1 MTDSQKRGPSLIGL
15 WGYAGAGKD
24 TAAEALVADGW
35 TRAAFAGPVYAA
47 LLALDPKVADH
58 GWRVSD
64 VVHEQGWDSAK
75 RSYPEVRR
83 LLQRMGTEAGRRV
96 HGENVWIDALFR
108 TVDPGQRVVITDV
121 RYENEAAEI
130 RHRGGRVISITRP
143 GVGPANDHASESG
156 LTGWPFDYALV
167 NDGTPVDLHAK
178 MRAIVGLA
186 W

>member
-1 MTDSQKRGPSLIGL
+1 MTDSHKRGPTLIGL

-35 TRAAFAGPVYAA
+35 TRAAFAGPVYTA

-121 RYENEAAEI
+121 RFENEAKAI
-130 RHRGGRVISITRP
+130 YVRGGLVVEIFRP
-143 GVGPANDHASESG
+143 GVGPANGHASEVRLPDG
-156 LTGWPFDYALV
+156 AIDRTIR
-167 NDGTPVDLHAK
+167 NDGTVAELHAK
-178 MRAIVGLA
+178 MRRIAGLA
-186 W
+186 